1 MLHISERQMR
11 AWERL
16 GFIPAADGY
25 SFRDLIALR
34 TLCELRA
41 HRIPPRR
48 IARALESLKRLLS
61 EVERPLAELKIFSD
75 GRRIAVRVAGQ
86 NMEASTGQILFDFDT
101 AELGRVQPL
110 TPQRA
115 GAPRSGNRKPGSRK
129 ACFWKR
135 PALRSSRPWKPICA
149 PWSSIR
155 NAAGALV
162 NLGTIHYRLR
172 QFKEAERYYTQSLAA
187 DPSYP
192 LAHFNLGNLYDERG
206 DLGKP
211 QHCYESALRL
221 NPRYRRRPLQSG
233 PAVRAHGRRAAG
245 RAPLE
250 GVSEAGQHQHLVGHR
265 APPTRKAKGRLAILS
280 DLEHKSLS
288 RILLAFRAFFAI
300 LFHGALSSRAEVG
313 PGIRPFARSPDGPL
327 GVPTARA
334 PHPPCNSSPFCS
346 AIRAWSTS

>member
-1 MLHISERQMR
+1 MLHVSERQMR

-16 GFIPAADGY
+16 GFIPAAAGY

-101 AELGRVQPL
+101 AELGSVQPL
-110 TPQRA
+110 TPQPPAPRERESESWFQKGLFLEET
-115 GAPRSGNRKPGSRK
+115 GAPVEQ
-129 ACFWKR
+129 AVE
-135 PALRSSRPWKPICA
+135 AYLRAVEFNP
-149 PWSSIR
+149 

-172 QFKEAERYYTQSLAA
+172 QFQEAERYYAQSLEA
-187 DPSYP
+187 DPTYP

-206 DLGKP
+206 DRSAALIHYVAAIRIHPRYADAHYNIALLHQSMGQPLKAVRHWKAYLSMDP
-211 QHCYESALRL
+211 GSAWAAIARRELAKIKESAILRG
-221 NPRYRRRPLQSG
+221 PRQG
-233 PAVRAHGRRAAG
+233 
-245 RAPLE
+245 
-250 GVSEAGQHQHLVGHR
+250 
-265 APPTRKAKGRLAILS
+265 
-280 DLEHKSLS
+280 
-288 RILLAFRAFFAI
+288 
-300 LFHGALSSRAEVG
+300 
-313 PGIRPFARSPDGPL
+313 
-327 GVPTARA
+327 
-334 PHPPCNSSPFCS
+334 
-346 AIRAWSTS
+346 